1 MYRQITPIYD
11 RDRILNFAKQKF
23 HSEGFYKISMDEIAK
38 ELHVSKKTIYK
49 HFPSKENLLEEI
61 CKETSKYLEWHVDEI
76 VHSKTDVVTKFV
88 KLLYLHSNF
97 MMNISEKWLK
107 DLRIHAPE
115 IKHNIDDN
123 RNKRITY
130 ISSKLI
136 EQGKKEKLIGN
147 YPSQIIIAILTSSFT
162 EIFKPDFIIQNK
174 FSLQDAFVYTYDI
187 IMNGILTKK
196 GKEKYKKTKPLL
208 SKKQINN
215 F

>member
-1 MYRQITPIYD
+1 
-11 RDRILNFAKQKF
+11 
-23 HSEGFYKISMDEIAK
+23 MDEIAK

-49 HFPSKENLLEEI
+49 HFPSKEKLLEEI
-61 CKETSKYLEWHVDEI
+61 CKVTSKYLERYVDEI

-97 MMNISEKWLK
+97 MMNISDKWLN

-115 IKHNIDDN
+115 IKHSIDDT
-123 RNKRITY
+123 RNQRIIY

-196 GKEKYKKTKPLL
+196 GKEKYKKTKPML
-208 SKKQINN
+208 SKKLIYN